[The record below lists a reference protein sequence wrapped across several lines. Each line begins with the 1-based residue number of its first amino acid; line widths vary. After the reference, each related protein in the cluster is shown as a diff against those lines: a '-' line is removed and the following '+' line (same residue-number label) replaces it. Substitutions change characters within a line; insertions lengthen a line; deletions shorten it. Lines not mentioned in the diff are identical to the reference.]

1 MSTVLVVDDERH
13 AVQQIA
19 RCLSDEGYQV
29 ETAAD
34 CGEALDM
41 VRSLRPRLVVL
52 DMMFP
57 EMGGLEVCRRIRQ
70 TSDVPI
76 IILSARDGGDARIC
90 GFAVGA
96 DDYIAKPFNPRELVA
111 RMRAVLRRRASAE
124 PQTPPP
130 SPRLLRVGDLVID
143 LGGRDVAV
151 AGRPV
156 HLARK
161 EFDVLVALAE
171 QPGMTLSR
179 EALLSRVWGGEPLRA
194 RRTTDV
200 HIAWLRA
207 KLRGGSAEI
216 QSVWGV
222 GYRLVVAARE
232 REPVGSTMLVGAVL
246 VGAVREQR

>member
-13 AVQQIA
+13 TVQQIV

-29 ETAAD
+29 ETSAD
-34 CGEALDM
+34 CGEALEM

-52 DMMFP
+52 DLMLP

-70 TSDVPI
+70 TSDVPV
-76 IILSARDGGDARIC
+76 IILSSRNGGDDRVA
-90 GFAVGA
+90 GFAAGA
-96 DDYIAKPFNPRELVA
+96 DDYIAKPFNSRELAA
-111 RMRAVLRRRASAE
+111 RMRAVLRRKASAE
-124 PQTPPP
+124 PQAPPP

-143 LGGRDVAV
+143 LDGRDVAV
-151 AGRPV
+151 GDRPV

-161 EFDVLVALAE
+161 EFDVLAALAE
-171 QPGMTLSR
+171 QPGVTLTR
-179 EALLSRVWGGEPLRA
+179 EALLSRVWGGEPLHS

-207 KLRGGSAEI
+207 KLRSSSAEI

-222 GYRLVVAARE
+222 GYRLVVADRE
-232 REPVGSTMLVGAVL
+232 REQVGSPPLVGA
-246 VGAVREQR
+246 AKERP